1 MRRAFALVFGL
12 PMACLSPTGG
22 LPLEGSETGVGLSA
36 GSTSVVATSSSSTSV
51 ASSASSS
58 GAVTTGNTD
67 ASEGSGRDTDSFVVT
82 PDGGGVVKDECDI
95 GKQDC
100 PAGQKCTWASVA
112 ESGWFDVTV
121 CVPLARDPLP
131 PGAVCTYDL
140 RNAFDGVDECAATAI
155 CLDLDDWDGTGIC
168 TQMCEWNVIE
178 CPEDMV
184 CIGSRTLNVCEPAC
198 DLLAQDCPEGE
209 RCDIEFLA
217 PLCEQDW
224 PEEHPQHGVG
234 AACEYASQCEIGA
247 TCIPQA
253 TIECEFNC
261 CTPFCE
267 RGKAGCPLPG
277 QGCIEPYEGW
287 DDETGWD
294 EVGVCRVVNP

>member
-1 MRRAFALVFGL
+1 MVVV
-12 PMACLSPTGG
+12 T
-22 LPLEGSETGVGLSA
+22 SA
-36 GSTSVVATSSSSTSV
+36 SGSTSTSTSTGVATSGGEDGG
-51 ASSASSS
+51 SA
-58 GAVTTGNTD
+58 ANT
-67 ASEGSGRDTDSFVVT
+67 ESFIVT
-82 PDGGGVVKDECDI
+82 PDGGGLGDECDVA
-95 GKQDC
+95 KQNC
-100 PAGQKCTWASVA
+100 PEGQKCSWVS
-112 ESGWFDVTV
+112 SGSSWFDHMG
-121 CVPLARDPLP
+121 CVPLVNDPRP
-131 PGAVCTYDL
+131 AGAECMYHVNL
-140 RNAFDGVDECAATAI
+140 LDGIDDCAAGAI
-155 CLDLDDWDGTGIC
+155 CLDLGGGDADGTGIC
-168 TQMCEWNVIE
+168 KQMCLWDVLD
-178 CPEDMV
+178 CPVDMV
-184 CIGSRTLNVCEPAC
+184 CVGSRTWNWCEPVC

-209 RCDIEFLA
+209 RCDIDSWA

-234 AACEYASQCEIGA
+234 ESCEYAAQCELGA
-247 TCIPQA
+247 TCIAQA